1 MATSPISD
9 VTQKQSDYTGSSTKS
24 TNNADTSTE
33 FMTLMLAQLKNQNPM
48 DPVDDK
54 QLLTQ
59 MATLNSLTQ
68 LQNISKK
75 LDAMTNASQM
85 SYASSLIGKTV
96 VASDGNNKEVTG
108 VVSSMQYAGGSYYI
122 DVNGTSVKLS
132 TVTKVSS
139 TETTTEA

>member
-9 VTQKQSDYTGSSTKS
+9 VTQKQSDYTSSSTKS
-24 TNNADTSTE
+24 TSNADTSTE

-139 TETTTEA
+139 TETTSEA